1 MMHNMDL
8 EQSEIDCDE
17 LTCEKQNRLGLVTLN
32 APKQRNAINVAMRQ
46 KLIGTYKKWVEDP
59 DVYTIL
65 LQSDDTEYFSSG
77 ANVKEVF
84 EIAQKSKKQALNCF
98 KNEYETIWAIECY
111 TKPVVALINGIVM
124 GGGVGLSHYGTHI
137 IAGENYAWSMPEVK
151 IGLFPDVAT
160 TYLLAN
166 MPGAIGTY
174 LGLTG
179 HSVNRYDAVY
189 QGLLEFCIDAS
200 KFETIREGIREA
212 KPIDPFLDGM
222 NQTIEQSDIEKL
234 EPVITRVFS
243 KNTVEEIVGGLIE
256 VSEDEPENKDWAL
269 KALQDIKEA
278 CPLSLKVTLKAIQKA
293 KSLGVDGALR
303 QDFILAKHFIEGENF
318 LPAIEAKLIHK
329 SAPTWSP
336 VKLEDVSVEM
346 VEQYFT
352 DPTEETLNL
361 PSRELGVDY

>member
-1 MMHNMDL
+1 MMHNIDA
-8 EQSEIDCDE
+8 EQTVMNCEE
-17 LTCEKQNRLGLVTLN
+17 LTCEKQNRLGLVTIN

-46 KLIGTYKKWVEDP
+46 KLISTYKEWVEDP
-59 DVYTIL
+59 HIYTIII
-65 LQSDDTEYFSSG
+65 QSEDAQFFSSG

-84 EIAQKSKKQALNCF
+84 EIAQKSKKQALDCF

-151 IGLFPDVAT
+151 IGLFPDVGT

-179 HSVNRYDAVY
+179 RSINRYDAVY
-189 QGLLEFCIDAS
+189 LKLLEFCIDAS
-200 KFETIREGIREA
+200 KFETIRDGIREA

-234 EPVITRVFS
+234 EPLITRVFS
-243 KNTVEEIVGGLIE
+243 KNTVEEIVSGLIE

-269 KALQDIKEA
+269 QALKDIREA

-293 KSLGVDGALR
+293 QSLGVDGALR

-318 LPAIEAKLIHK
+318 LPAIEAKLINK
-329 SAPTWSP
+329 AEPTWVP
-336 VKLEDVSVEM
+336 AKLEDVSDQQ
-346 VEQYFT
+346 VEQSFK
-352 DPTEETLNL
+352 DPSAETLNL
-361 PSRELGVDY
+361 PSRELGIDY